1 MAHLHFCQHT
11 KPNNKCK
18 KTTKAAQSGRT
29 NERIL
34 AFLQG
39 GLSEDM
45 NQRIRDMLNALR
57 DQLSVKI
64 SRIKK
69 AFTDA
74 IGTSLADWYI
84 IQGPNSERKSIK
96 LNRTLIKYQ

>member
-18 KTTKAAQSGRT
+18 RTTKAAQSGRT

-45 NQRIRDMLNALR
+45 NQRIHDMLYLHR
-57 DQLSVKI
+57 DQLSLKI
-64 SRIKK
+64 SIYGRHWGFYGRLFYYSRGKCRGKK
-69 AFTDA
+69 DQT
-74 IGTSLADWYI
+74 
-84 IQGPNSERKSIK
+84 E
-96 LNRTLIKYQ
+96 